1 MVQAITF
8 GNQIPQLCTP
18 VGVDK
23 RVVMVMSTAH
33 PGHSERKVQR
43 KVVEGGK
50 MSIVE
55 IPQPVAVEMYNRYM
69 GGVDVS
75 DQYLS
80 YHNTL

>member
-1 MVQAITF
+1 
-8 GNQIPQLCTP
+8 
-18 VGVDK
+18 
-23 RVVMVMSTAH
+23 
-33 PGHSERKVQR
+33 
-43 KVVEGGK
+43 

-80 YHNTL
+80 YHNTLRKTVC